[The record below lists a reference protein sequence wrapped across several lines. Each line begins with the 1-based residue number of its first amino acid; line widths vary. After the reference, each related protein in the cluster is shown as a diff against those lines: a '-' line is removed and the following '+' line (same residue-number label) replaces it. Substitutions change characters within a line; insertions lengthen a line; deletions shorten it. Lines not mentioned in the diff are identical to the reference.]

1 MADPIRHRS
10 RSDKKSKSRVTDDSM
25 LNGQAPPSVPMPPP
39 PPPMEI
45 PIRRKTVPA
54 TDWPARAYQQKR
66 QEDDIVMVEPGGPSE
81 NLGAPGPKRTDSN
94 ARKSGLGGMF
104 GGVFGKKDK
113 EKDRPDLKRRS
124 TAPAGDESRAYRR
137 DERKTR
143 RSSRDV
149 DPEIDVTMTGAATE
163 EDQEARRAARRA
175 RRAEREAGQRGAE
188 DARAAKEESRRD
200 RQQREEEDEREARR
214 AAKREKRRAAEAA
227 ERRVE
232 EEREAKEAER
242 AERRR
247 ARKEREA
254 AQTDG
259 EARAEDPLR
268 SRRRRSHRDGED
280 DEARRRRRE
289 ERAKSSDP
297 RKSSRKSAP
306 VPEPEFLPADGP
318 VYNRSKPKAPAW
330 PHSGTDSWV
339 RENSDAPPPPNI
351 PTGEASPV
359 DDTVGG
365 EAERKR
371 MRKTRPMGNDDDKR
385 RRREE
390 RRREKETERPTRS
403 SEGSQ
408 EDAIRESQRDSGFE
422 TSRTPNASGGLFG
435 RWKRYGGF

>member
-10 RSDKKSKSRVTDDSM
+10 SRDRRSKSKVTDDSM
-25 LNGQAPPSVPMPPP
+25 FEQAPPPVPMPPP
-39 PPPMEI
+39 PMDI
-45 PIRRKTVPA
+45 PIRRKTMPG
-54 TDWPARAYQQKR
+54 TDWTATARAFQQRR
-66 QEDDIVMVEPGGPSE
+66 QEDDIAMVEPGDPSE
-81 NLGAPGPKRTDSN
+81 NPGAPGLKRTDSS
-94 ARKSGLGGMF
+94 ADKRKSGLGGMF

-124 TAPAGDESRAYRR
+124 TAPAEDKSRAYRQ
-137 DERKTR
+137 DDRKTR
-143 RSSRDV
+143 RYSRDV
-149 DPEIDVTMTGAATE
+149 GPEIDVTMTGGASE

-175 RRAEREAGQRGAE
+175 RRAEREAGQRGPG
-188 DARAAKEESRRD
+188 DARAAKEESRRE
-200 RQQREEEDEREARR
+200 RQRKEEEDEREARR

-247 ARKEREA
+247 ARKEKEA

-259 EARAEDPLR
+259 EPRGDDPSR
-268 SRRRRSHRDGED
+268 SKRRHSHKDGDD

-289 ERAKSSDP
+289 DRVKSSDP
-297 RKSSRKSAP
+297 RKSGRKSA
-306 VPEPEFLPADGP
+306 PEPEFLPADGP
-318 VYNRSKPKAPAW
+318 VYSRSKPNKTSAW

-339 RENSDAPPPPNI
+339 RDAADAPPPPNFA
-351 PTGEASPV
+351 TGEASPV

-371 MRKTRPMGNDDDKR
+371 MRRTRPGGNDDDR
-385 RRREE
+385 RRRRDE
-390 RRREKETERPTRS
+390 RRREKETGKPTRS

-422 TSRTPNASGGLFG
+422 TSRAPSASAGLFS